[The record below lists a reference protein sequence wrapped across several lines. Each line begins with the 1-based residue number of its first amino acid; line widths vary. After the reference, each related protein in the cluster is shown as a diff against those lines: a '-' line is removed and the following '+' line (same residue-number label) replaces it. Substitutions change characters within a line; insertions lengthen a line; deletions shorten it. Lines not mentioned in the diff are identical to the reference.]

1 MYWGL
6 TALCLLGKPEAL
18 DCDEMIKY
26 VLSCQTEEGM
36 LKTFPSLMGGGF
48 GAHVGHDAHILYT
61 CSAIQILAI
70 QDALS
75 VIDPEKVIKC
85 ITESSI
91 LSNGRCGV
99 FTES

>member
-18 DCDEMIKY
+18 DRDEMIKY

-36 LKTFPSLMGGGF
+36 LKTFLWLMEGGF

-75 VIDPEKVIKC
+75 VIDHEKVIKC
-85 ITESSI
+85 MIETFNSI
-91 LSNGRCGV
+91 
-99 FTES
+99 